1 MLDLFLQEQHPFV
14 KIHRMID
21 LFETIIKTH
30 TAYII
35 SDYFRL
41 NHVSEDI
48 KSLLADGLRT
58 PSLGIWQVIN
68 RVIIEDLTIAKKL
81 NQDQFQQLFSTLSKE
96 NSQRFLSLYSRKGE
110 DFELLN
116 PIQREDRTFL
126 KNIFIRAN
134 FAYSEKMF
142 IPHFIPYFYQWDQMI
157 SQSMKSAEGT
167 IPDIVNF
174 RNKYAHGATP
184 DKETCQKDI
193 ERYTPILEKL
203 LDAEWLTNT
212 GIVVFQK
219 VNGTI
224 RPISLGGVKQN
235 PITFRNSQHV
245 TLNQTYLFNE
255 HGELL
260 TLFPIMTFKNLV
272 IHHKNVPTLLFLN
285 DLKKIN
291 KKKISLLNYP
301 YAYHLMDDQI
311 YEEFISI
318 LNVIDWKKRASYHFA
333 DYVEEL
339 VESFQGRQEEQDTVR
354 HFIETQ
360 TSGFFFLF
368 GNPGIGK
375 SALLAKILK
384 DYKYKASIEIKK
396 PFTFIEFF
404 IRRNSSSIEK
414 FLDSLNQQL
423 ESVFLTKIP
432 IGSTIE
438 EKHSNL
444 HDRLLYISQQRK
456 NGKVIICIDGLDE
469 GIQSQLL
476 PYVNTQTYQNILF
489 IYSSRPVENV
499 EQLYHRI
506 HPIDKQKI
514 TLNGLSTEEIR
525 GLLFK
530 VTNKYEIIHYPD
542 YIKTI
547 LDKSKGNPLYLK
559 LLCSEIES
567 NNHSLYQIDQLPSK
581 IEDFYDE
588 IITRFRKESY
598 GNEVLSTIYVLAK
611 AKDFLSSKHL
621 QLIAGFTDSVMAEV
635 FSTLQE
641 VLIEN
646 PNESYSYQLFH
657 DSFREYL
664 EVKKKDNLVEAEI
677 QLAKFCAQWKSL
689 NYYSDSI
696 RTYPMKY
703 YSSHL
708 VSLKDQEQL
717 EKLAAN
723 QEYIDSQYLWTNQY
737 LYSINLFLD
746 AMKAASNPI
755 RKMDYAVRIAEL
767 QNQITSNVSL
777 IVDPAH
783 NEDRKQIEKLLEQIT
798 SYKGAEQFILYIILL
813 HQTLNLALLDN
824 QRKKEFLQI
833 ILEHLDEHTDSNVIG
848 YKWCDFFSIR
858 YGVTLLAQ
866 LKEIG
871 CDIHP
876 ILIRSDLQNI
886 DNEYVE
892 YELKDFDLQDP
903 IYYSIISS
911 LFLTQPYYP
920 IVKSF
925 VTLLSQQRLFST
937 ALEIADQ
944 IPNMSIQV
952 LSKLEVARAYFHF
965 GMHEESLNLIKKIY
979 SLVHDIEE
987 DALKVQA
994 LCSIVNLLGRMNDE
1008 KSAPLWLK
1016 EAEEITRNIKDTRDQ
1031 SFAWRELAIYEGHQQ
1046 NFEKALIL
1054 IKSNVKDTWN
1064 QIIALCSLILD
1075 MKDSRKPFDEVVDFT
1090 FETLKQSIDY
1100 RDKRSSVRSI
1110 AITLNK
1116 LGHYDEA
1123 FDLLMEA
1130 KDHWNSLYILRSIG
1144 VELARRNQLD
1154 EIRKYSSKLPDVFEQ
1169 ALVMGTLISEQ
1180 VKPSNIGKALDLYK
1194 DFITSTR
1201 MRKIG
1206 VQHLSIANVQS
1217 SIIQQEPSTLTEQ
1230 ECLDQ
1235 WQKLNQL
1242 TDDYLKSMG
1251 IAQVA
1256 TNFYILGNDKKT
1268 QTLMPQAVE
1277 TALRIEN
1284 SYNRS
1289 FAVSEVAKAYSKQN
1303 EMKKALDMVK
1313 DIEYLW
1319 NVTALM
1325 RQIAHNLTLTH
1336 QYDSL
1341 YTLIKEQKE
1350 KNLILVM
1357 VDEMLRMVNKENLYK
1372 VIDFIQNDIISEVI
1386 KTHAYNQILS
1396 ILKDYKEDILDVLI
1410 KIIPQISYNRLLI
1423 CKSIVL
1429 YAMYLRDFTNLSSEI
1444 VKQKLKSLETVIDM
1458 ADFITPSIT
1467 YSYALK
1473 EEWLN
1478 TITDEDDFLFIKSLI
1493 RQVDRKKITE
1503 EQFQEMVE
1511 DFME

>member
-1 MLDLFLQEQHPFV
+1 VLELFQQEQHPFV

-30 TAYII
+30 TAFII

-48 KSLLADGLRT
+48 KRLLADGLRT

-68 RVIIEDLTIAKKL
+68 RVIIEDLTIAKIL
-81 NQDQFQQLFSTLSKE
+81 NHDQFQELTSTLSNE
-96 NSQRFLSLYSRKGE
+96 NSRRFHSLYSRRGQ
-110 DFELLN
+110 DFDLRN

-126 KNIFIRAN
+126 KNIFMRAH

-142 IPHFIPYFYQWDQMI
+142 IPNFIPYFYQWDQTI
-157 SQSMKSAEGT
+157 SQSIKSPDGT

-184 DKETCQKDI
+184 DIETCQKDI

-219 VNGTI
+219 ANEKI
-224 RPISLGGVKQN
+224 QPISLEGVKQN
-235 PITFRNSQHV
+235 PITFRNIQHV
-245 TLNQTYLFNE
+245 TLNQPYLFNE
-255 HGELL
+255 NGELL
-260 TLFPIMTFKNLV
+260 TLFPILTFKNLE
-272 IHHKNVPTLLFLN
+272 IHNKNVPTLLFLN

-301 YAYHLMDDQI
+301 YAYHLADDQI
-311 YEEFISI
+311 YEDFISI

-333 DYVEEL
+333 DYIEEL
-339 VESFQGRQEEQDTVR
+339 VESFQGRQEEQDTLR
-354 HFIETQ
+354 HFIETK

-384 DYKYKASIEIKK
+384 DYKYKAENEIKK
-396 PFTFIEFF
+396 PFTFVEYF
-404 IRRNSSSIEK
+404 IRRNSSSIER

-423 ESVFLTKIP
+423 EAVFLTKIP

-444 HDRLLYISQQRK
+444 HDRLLYLSQQRK
-456 NGKVIICIDGLDE
+456 NGKIIICIDGLDE

-476 PYVNTQTYQNILF
+476 PYVNTQAYQNILF
-489 IYSSRPVENV
+489 IYSSRPVEKV

-506 HPIDKQKI
+506 HPIDKQKFS
-514 TLNGLSTEEIR
+514 LNGLSTEEIR

-530 VTNKYEIIHYPD
+530 VTNKYEIINYPD
-542 YIKTI
+542 YITTI

-567 NNHSLYQIDQLPSK
+567 NNHTLYQIDQLPSK

-588 IITRFRKESY
+588 IIARFRKDPY
-598 GNEVLSTIYVLAK
+598 GSEVLTTIYVLAK
-611 AKDFLSSKHL
+611 AKDFLSSKHI
-621 QLIAGFTDSVMAEV
+621 QLIAGFTDIVMDEV
-635 FSTLQE
+635 LSTLQE

-664 EVKKKDNLVEAEI
+664 EVKRKDNLVEAEI
-677 QLAKFCAQWKSL
+677 ILAKFCAQWKSL

-708 VSLKDQEQL
+708 VSLNDQEHL
-717 EKLAAN
+717 EKLASD
-723 QEYIDSQYLWTNQY
+723 QEYIDTQYLWTNQY

-746 AMKAASNPI
+746 AMKAASKSI
-755 RKMDYAVRIAEL
+755 KKMDYAVRIAEL
-767 QNQITSNVSL
+767 QNKITSNVSF

-783 NEDRKQIEKLLEQIT
+783 FEDRKQIEKLLEQIT
-798 SYKGAEQFILYIILL
+798 AYKGAEQFILYVILL
-813 HQTLNLALLDN
+813 HQTLNLSLLDN
-824 QRKKEFLQI
+824 QTKKEFLQI

-871 CDIHP
+871 CDINP

-911 LFLTQPYYP
+911 LFLIQPYYP
-920 IVKSF
+920 VVKSF
-925 VTLLSQQRLFST
+925 VTLLSQQRLFTT

-944 IPNMSIQV
+944 IPNMSIKV
-952 LSKLEVARAYFHF
+952 LSKLEVARAYFHS
-965 GMHEESLNLIKKIY
+965 GMHDESLNLIKNIY
-979 SLVHDIEE
+979 SLVQDIEE

-994 LCSIVNLLGRMNDE
+994 LGSIVNLLVRLKDE
-1008 KSAPLWLK
+1008 KSASLWLI

-1031 SFAWRELAIYEGHQQ
+1031 SFAWRELAIYEGHQL
-1046 NFEKALIL
+1046 NFEQALMI
-1054 IKSNVKDTWN
+1054 IKRNVKDTWN

-1075 MKDSRKPFDEVVDFT
+1075 MKDSGKPIDDVVIFT

-1116 LGHYDEA
+1116 LGRNAEA

-1154 EIRKYSSKLPDVFEQ
+1154 EIKKYSSKLTDVFEQ
-1169 ALVMGTLISEQ
+1169 ALVMGTFISEQ
-1180 VKPSNIGKALDLYK
+1180 VNPSGIDKALVLYK
-1194 DFITSTR
+1194 EFITSSR
-1201 MRKIG
+1201 MKKLG
-1206 VQHLSIANVQS
+1206 LQHLSIANVQS
-1217 SIIQQEPSTLTEQ
+1217 STIQQEPSTLTEQ
-1230 ECLDQ
+1230 ECLEK
-1235 WQKLNQL
+1235 WKMLNQL
-1242 TDDYLKSMG
+1242 SDDYLKSIG

-1256 TNFYILGNDKKT
+1256 THFYRIKDYQKT
-1268 QTLMPQAVE
+1268 QTLMSQAVK

-1289 FAVSEVAKAYSKQN
+1289 FAVSEVAKEFSKQN

-1325 RQIAHNLTLTH
+1325 RQIAHNLTSTH
-1336 QYDSL
+1336 QYDPL
-1341 YTLIKEQKE
+1341 FTLINEQKE

-1410 KIIPQISYNRLLI
+1410 KIIPQISYNRLLM

-1429 YAMYLRDFTNLSSEI
+1429 YAMYLRNHTNLSSEI
-1444 VKQKLKSLETVIDM
+1444 VKQKLKNLETVIDM
-1458 ADFITPSIT
+1458 ADFITPLIT
-1467 YSYALK
+1467 YSYTTK
-1473 EEWLN
+1473 EEWIN
-1478 TITDEDDFLFIKSLI
+1478 TITDDDDVLFIKSLI
-1493 RQVDRKKITE
+1493 RQVDRKKMTE

-1511 DFME
+1511 DFMG